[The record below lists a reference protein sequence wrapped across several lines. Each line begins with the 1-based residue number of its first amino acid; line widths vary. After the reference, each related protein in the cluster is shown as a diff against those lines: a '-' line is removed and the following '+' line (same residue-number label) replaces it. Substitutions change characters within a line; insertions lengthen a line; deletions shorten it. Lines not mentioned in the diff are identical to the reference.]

1 MSGYNPHKD
10 GNNQRIKD
18 GAHFDITMRITK
30 SRAHFV
36 TNYVVMLMIILL
48 LFKFNTVVA
57 RGGGG
62 GHGGGG
68 GGGAHGGGRGH
79 GGGRSHGGGGEG
91 RGGHGEEEGGR
102 GIGGAGG
109 MVHRPRP
116 LTRSGDSA
124 LNPFAGVSSTILL
137 IIVFLFN

>member
-1 MSGYNPHKD
+1 
-10 GNNQRIKD
+10 
-18 GAHFDITMRITK
+18 MRITK

-48 LFKFNTVVA
+48 LFEFNTVVA

-68 GGGAHGGGRGH
+68 GAHGGGRG
-79 GGGRSHGGGGEG
+79 HGGGGEG
-91 RGGHGEEEGGR
+91 RGGHGEGGR

-124 LNPFAGVSSTILL
+124 LNPFAGVSLTILL
-137 IIVFLFN
+137 IIVFLFNQSLTCVFAIKEFLGIDFVR

>member
-1 MSGYNPHKD
+1 M
-10 GNNQRIKD
+10 
-18 GAHFDITMRITK
+18 
-30 SRAHFV
+30 
-36 TNYVVMLMIILL
+36 
-48 LFKFNTVVA
+48 FNTVVA

-62 GHGGGG
+62 HGG
-68 GGGAHGGGRGH
+68 GGGAHGGG
-79 GGGRSHGGGGEG
+79 GRHGGGGEG

-116 LTRSGDSA
+116 LTRSGESA
-124 LNPFAGVSSTILL
+124 LNPFAGVSAATILL